1 VTFAPGWDR
10 LDPFTLRFAAADVE
24 RRYEA
29 DTFSASRRRQIRATL
44 INVPVWAFVAIFGPA
59 AVGVPATPVVATST
73 TLMALI
79 LIASL
84 VASRAKRRLDL
95 DLNGIVINSIAGIGV
110 VGLADYTGTFDRFA
124 ALGLAITG
132 IVALSLYRLRFVF
145 SLALVVVLLVVFVAV
160 GVYAATALVF
170 QCVVLAVALGFTCWG
185 TYQVEASDR
194 HVWAQSNVI
203 SELHR
208 RVNALF
214 HQYLSPQVAESL
226 LSEPARAELGGEV
239 VEVTVLFA
247 DLTGF
252 TPFSERTA
260 PSDVVRMLNTTL
272 SAAVPIVFAEGGSVI
287 QFAGDALMAVF
298 NAPLRQPDHALRA
311 ARAALAVQRAVAT
324 LPGAA
329 RNPIF
334 RIGLNSGPALVGN
347 IGTNELRN
355 FTAIGDTTN
364 LASRLQTFAR
374 PGSVVIGQRT
384 RELLGPTAQIRALG
398 APELKGKSVS
408 TPAYELL
415 GLIEQAGAAAV
426 GATRSSSSNP
436 S

>member
-1 VTFAPGWDR
+1 
-10 LDPFTLRFAAADVE
+10 
-24 RRYEA
+24 
-29 DTFSASRRRQIRATL
+29 
-44 INVPVWAFVAIFGPA
+44 
-59 AVGVPATPVVATST
+59 
-73 TLMALI
+73 
-79 LIASL
+79 
-84 VASRAKRRLDL
+84 
-95 DLNGIVINSIAGIGV
+95 
-110 VGLADYTGTFDRFA
+110 
-124 ALGLAITG
+124 
-132 IVALSLYRLRFVF
+132 
-145 SLALVVVLLVVFVAV
+145 
-160 GVYAATALVF
+160 
-170 QCVVLAVALGFTCWG
+170 
-185 TYQVEASDR
+185 
-194 HVWAQSNVI
+194 
-203 SELHR
+203 
-208 RVNALF
+208 
-214 HQYLSPQVAESL
+214 
-226 LSEPARAELGGEV
+226 
-239 VEVTVLFA
+239 
-247 DLTGF
+247 
-252 TPFSERTA
+252 
-260 PSDVVRMLNTTL
+260 
-272 SAAVPIVFAEGGSVI
+272 
-287 QFAGDALMAVF
+287 MAVF

-329 RNPIF
+329 LNPIF

-415 GLIEQAGAAAV
+415 GLIEEAGAAAV